1 MRRKSRL
8 SLRHTLYLLKN
19 LTLYFDKNKLLIKR
33 TTTFWTCT
41 YRTSEIM
48 SWKKK
53 ERKRDEET
61 TKGDKKE
68 IGEKRACNGE
78 GNSALCLDRI
88 DAFARGLAIK
98 AVKKD

>member
-1 MRRKSRL
+1 MHRNSRL
-8 SLRHTLYLLKN
+8 SLRHTLYPLKN

-41 YRTSEIM
+41 YRTSEII

-61 TKGDKKE
+61 KGDKKE
-68 IGEKRACNGE
+68 IEEKCACNGK

-98 AVKKD
+98 AVKKE

>member
-1 MRRKSRL
+1 
-8 SLRHTLYLLKN
+8 
-19 LTLYFDKNKLLIKR
+19 
-33 TTTFWTCT
+33 
-41 YRTSEIM
+41 M

-68 IGEKRACNGE
+68 IGEKCACK